1 MKLYSLA
8 SGSSGN
14 CFLIDNGKQT
24 ILIDVGITFNK
35 IKEKLTEINYDINA
49 IDYILITHEHGDHI
63 KSLNNFPSN
72 KLFSGVNVPGVNHIF
87 KKNEEIRLG
96 DYLILT
102 YPLSHDVDCCG
113 YRITYKDEVLVY
125 ATDTGYISYK
135 IKPYLFNATY
145 YVFESNH
152 EGKMLMDSKRPFF
165 LKSRILADD
174 GHLSNDDASEILKEI
189 IGEKTKEIYLA
200 HVSNECN
207 TKQKAY
213 DTLVKT
219 LVNNNVDYKR
229 LRIEVLD
236 KEEILKGGKIYD
248 KDSLSV

>member
-35 IKEKLTEINYDINA
+35 IKEKLNLLGYDVNN
-49 IDYILITHEHGDHI
+49 IDYVLITHEHGDHI
-63 KSLNNFPSN
+63 KSLSNFPNN
-72 KLFSGVNVPGVNHIF
+72 KLFSGVKVPGIINIL
-87 KKNEEIRLG
+87 KNKEEIRLG
-96 DYLILT
+96 DYKVLT

-113 YRITYKDEVLVY
+113 YRITYKDESLVY
-125 ATDTGYISYK
+125 LTDTGYVSYK
-135 IKPYLFNATY
+135 VKPYLFNATY

-152 EGKMLMDSKRPFF
+152 DVKMLMESKRPFF

-174 GHLSNDDASEILKEI
+174 GHLSNEDASDILTSI
-189 IGEKTKEIYLA
+189 IGNNTKEIFLA

-207 TKQKAY
+207 SKEKAY
-213 DTLVKT
+213 DALIKT
-219 LVNNNVDYKR
+219 LDNKNVDYKKI
-229 LRIEVLD
+229 RIEVLD
-236 KEEILKGGKIYD
+236 KEEISRGGKVYD